1 MSHFIRVALIVLILL
16 GAFFVWRQ
24 MSVSPQTTP
33 PVEVPVVVENGEEA
47 FTSERGVSLFV
58 TLPLKNSLVTS
69 PLKVT
74 GTAPGTWYFEASFP
88 IIIVNWDGL
97 IIAQGYA
104 TAQTDW
110 MTPDQV
116 PFEGTIEF
124 TDILPLTKEIEDPN
138 SLQSFMKKGALIL
151 QKDNPSGLPENDDA
165 LEIPI
170 LFAQ

>member
-1 MSHFIRVALIVLILL
+1 MSHIIRIVLIALIL
-16 GAFFVWRQ
+16 IGAFFLWRQ
-24 MSVSPQTTP
+24 IDVSPEPTP
-33 PVEVPVVVENGEEA
+33 FIEEPIVENEA
-47 FTSERGVSLFV
+47 GSFTSERGVSLFV
-58 TLPLKNSLVTS
+58 TLPSKNSLISS
-69 PLKVT
+69 PLKVM

-88 IIIVNWDGL
+88 IVLVNWDGL

-110 MTPDQV
+110 MTPEQV

-138 SLQSFMKKGALIL
+138 SLQSFMKKGTLIL

-165 LEIPI
+165 LEIPV
-170 LFAQ
+170 LFVQ

>member
-1 MSHFIRVALIVLILL
+1 MNHFIRVALIVLILL
-16 GAFFVWRQ
+16 SAFFVWRQ
-24 MSVSPQTTP
+24 TSVSPQTP
-33 PVEVPVVVENGEEA
+33 SSVEEPVIIENEVGT

-58 TLPLKNSLVTS
+58 TLPAKDSVVGS

-74 GTAPGTWYFEASFP
+74 GTTPGTWYFEASFP
-88 IIIVNWDGL
+88 IVLVNWDGL
-97 IIAQGYA
+97 IIAQGHA

-138 SLQSFMKKGALIL
+138 LLQSFMKKGTLIL

>member
-1 MSHFIRVALIVLILL
+1 MSHIIRIVLIVLILIS
-16 GAFFVWRQ
+16 AFFLWRQ
-24 MSVSPQTTP
+24 IDVSPETTP
-33 PVEVPVVVENGEEA
+33 SIEELVVENEA
-47 FTSERGVSLFV
+47 GSFTSEREVSLVV
-58 TLPLKNSLVTS
+58 TLPSKNSVISS

-88 IIIVNWDGL
+88 IVLVNWDGL

-110 MTPDQV
+110 MTPEQV
-116 PFEGTIEF
+116 PFDGTIEF

-138 SLQSFMKKGALIL
+138 SLQSFMKKGTLIL

-165 LEIPI
+165 LEIPV